1 MEKKKKKSQIFN
13 ALRYFW
19 TPLIQLSAIKVLF
32 FRKMFSAWTSTIPVS
47 SPPLGTHQKLTYLS
61 LMVEQRPCQLQHWM
75 VLLLFKFC
83 CWYCCTVVVDAGF
96 LVGKISA
103 AIFFFFLVFKVMI
116 SQHTGGSLDEL
127 LGLPFLEPLLD
138 LLLTD
143 SGSINKN
150 VRHFMFLPLAST
162 MSVFTC
168 RAVEKHA
175 EKMLGRKGRI

>member
-1 MEKKKKKSQIFN
+1 M
-13 ALRYFW
+13 
-19 TPLIQLSAIKVLF
+19 
-32 FRKMFSAWTSTIPVS
+32 
-47 SPPLGTHQKLTYLS
+47 
-61 LMVEQRPCQLQHWM
+61 
-75 VLLLFKFC
+75 
-83 CWYCCTVVVDAGF
+83 
-96 LVGKISA
+96 
-103 AIFFFFLVFKVMI
+103 
-116 SQHTGGSLDEL
+116 DEL
-127 LGLPFLEPLLD
+127 LGLPFLEALLD